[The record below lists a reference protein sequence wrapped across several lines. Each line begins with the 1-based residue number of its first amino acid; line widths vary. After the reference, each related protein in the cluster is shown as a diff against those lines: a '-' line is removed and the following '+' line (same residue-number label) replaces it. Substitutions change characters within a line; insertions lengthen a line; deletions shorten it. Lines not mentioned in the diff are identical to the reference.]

1 MTQNDPAAPVW
12 DAIYGISRFAA
23 LATMAELGC
32 ADHLADG
39 PLTADVLADR
49 CGADP
54 LSLHRTLREVASMG
68 FLRTVPEG
76 YELTESGHLLR
87 EGVPGSV
94 RSAVRMVG
102 QEAFWYAMGQLPETV
117 RTGKSAF
124 KEKFGHVYEY
134 VGRNPEIAV
143 LFDHYMT
150 VRAEPFAAGLANNY
164 DLSGA
169 RKVIDLGGGRG
180 HILGALL
187 TANPHLEGVL
197 FDLERVLS
205 SGEAALTEAGLAGR
219 CEFVVGDFFAHI
231 PSGPD
236 VYLLANVIHN
246 WSDEDCVRILRNVRA
261 AMPAD
266 GKVLILEIVLSD
278 DDSPHVGK
286 DGDIRMLSLSGGGM
300 ERTPAEYQTLL
311 EKSGLTT
318 ARILPLS
325 GWASVIE
332 AVPN

>member
-23 LATMAELGC
+23 LATIAELGC

-39 PLTADVLADR
+39 PLTADVLAQR

-54 LSLHRTLREVASMG
+54 LSLARALREVASMG

-87 EGVPGSV
+87 EDVPGSV

-102 QEAFWYAMGQLPETV
+102 QEAFWYAMGKLPETV
-117 RTGKSAF
+117 RTGNSAF

-150 VRAEPFAAGLANNY
+150 VRAEPFAAGLAGNY

-180 HILGALL
+180 RILGALL
-187 TANPHLEGVL
+187 QANPHLHGVL

-205 SGEAALTEAGLAGR
+205 ERRGRAHRGRSGR
-219 CEFVVGDFFAHI
+219 
-231 PSGPD
+231 
-236 VYLLANVIHN
+236 
-246 WSDEDCVRILRNVRA
+246 
-261 AMPAD
+261 
-266 GKVLILEIVLSD
+266 
-278 DDSPHVGK
+278 
-286 DGDIRMLSLSGGGM
+286 
-300 ERTPAEYQTLL
+300 
-311 EKSGLTT
+311 
-318 ARILPLS
+318 PL
-325 GWASVIE
+325 
-332 AVPN
+332 